1 MRTMPSPLH
10 FEVLG
15 DCPHCRVES
24 ARVEI
29 FEGRSILSGFGVP
42 VEARCRMCDATWE
55 GATEPELPA
64 AANVPG
70 RCPACKS
77 PLAADAPETRRC
89 AACGLEAILRGA
101 RAPAPLATRADVV
114 ARLEAFAL
122 EEGIDGAEEL
132 LRDGF
137 QGASLEDVCRLLERR
152 EPVPTS
158 FDVFQFLFGHV
169 TAGAQPAE
177 GAVDAAA
184 QRATIPPHVRDSSF
198 GRDPRAILYPI
209 VSVMCADG
217 VIEPAEE
224 RFVSA
229 FLEAEGQRPL
239 EPDEI
244 RVHRPVEVERHI
256 PRARRREIVE
266 LMIQLAAIDGQ
277 PDTSELRLAK
287 AYANAWGIPEEDLVA
302 WIDRYQDAHLSSARR
317 FLLKL
322 KSFFFAPAQEP
333 APSGGT

>member
-1 MRTMPSPLH
+1 MTSPLH

-55 GATEPELPA
+55 GTTEPELPSVA
-64 AANVPG
+64 AVPG
-70 RCPACKS
+70 RCPACKV

-89 AACGLEAILRGA
+89 ASCGVQAVLRA
-101 RAPAPLATRADVV
+101 VRPPAPLATRAAVV
-114 ARLEAFAL
+114 ARLESFAR
-122 EEGIDGAEEL
+122 EEGVPSVEQL
-132 LRDGF
+132 LGDGF
-137 QGASLEDVCRLLERR
+137 QGVSVDELCGLLARAER
-152 EPVPTS
+152 VPTS
-158 FDVFQFLFGHV
+158 FDVFQFLFGHA
-169 TAGAQPAE
+169 TAGARPAE
-177 GAVDAAA
+177 AGEDHAA
-184 QRATIPPHVRDSSF
+184 QQATVAPVRDSSF

-217 VIEPAEE
+217 VIDPAEQ

-239 EPDEI
+239 EPEEI
-244 RVHRPVEVERHI
+244 RVHRPIEVERHI

-266 LMIQLAAIDGQ
+266 LMIQLATIDGHA
-277 PDTSELRLAK
+277 DTSELRLAK
-287 AYANAWGIPEEDLVA
+287 AYANAWGIPEDDLVG
-302 WIDRYQDAHLSSARR
+302 WIEQYQDAHLSSARR

-322 KSFFFAPAQEP
+322 KSFFFAPAPEP
-333 APSGGT
+333 APQGGS

>member
-1 MRTMPSPLH
+1 MAAALH

-24 ARVEI
+24 ALVEV

-42 VEARCRMCDATWE
+42 IEAHCRMCQAAWE
-55 GATEPELPA
+55 GVTEPELPSVA
-64 AANVPG
+64 AVPG
-70 RCPACKS
+70 RCPACKE
-77 PLAADAPETRRC
+77 PLAPDATETRRC
-89 AACGLEAILRGA
+89 AGCGLGAVLRPTRPATSLSTREA
-101 RAPAPLATRADVV
+101 VV
-114 ARLEAFAL
+114 ARLEAFAAD
-122 EEGIDGAEEL
+122 EGTGTVEEL

-137 QGASLEDVCRLLERR
+137 QGVTVDELCDRLARGEKIG
-152 EPVPTS
+152 TS
-158 FDVFQFLFGHV
+158 FDVFQFLFGHA
-169 TAGAQPAE
+169 TAGARPAE
-177 GAVDAAA
+177 PAAAATA
-184 QRATIPPHVRDSSF
+184 QRATMGREARDSSF

-217 VIEPAEE
+217 VIDPAEE

-229 FLEAEGQRPL
+229 FLEAEGQGPL

-266 LMIQLAAIDGQ
+266 LMIQLASVDGHA
-277 PDTSELRLAK
+277 DTSELRLAK
-287 AYANAWGIPEEDLVA
+287 AYANAWGITEDELLV
-302 WIDRYQDAHLSSARR
+302 WIDRYQDAHVSSARR

-322 KSFFFAPAQEP
+322 KSFFFTPVPETATT
-333 APSGGT
+333 GGS

>member
-1 MRTMPSPLH
+1 MTSPLH

-15 DCPHCRVES
+15 DCPSCRVES

-42 VEARCRMCDATWE
+42 IEARCRMCDATWE
-55 GATEPELPA
+55 GSTEPELPSTTA
-64 AANVPG
+64 IPG
-70 RCPACKS
+70 RCPACKA

-89 AACGLEAILRGA
+89 ASCGLEAVLRPG
-101 RAPAPLATRADVV
+101 RAPAALATRAEVV
-114 ARLEAFAL
+114 ARLESFAR
-122 EEGIDGAEEL
+122 EEGIETVEEL
-132 LRDGF
+132 LGDGF
-137 QGASLEDVCRLLERR
+137 QGASVDDLCGRFARG

-169 TAGAQPAE
+169 TAGARPAE
-177 GAVDAAA
+177 SAADVAA
-184 QRATIPPHVRDSSF
+184 QRATASPQSRDSSF

-217 VIEPAEE
+217 IIEPAEE

-229 FLEAEGQRPL
+229 FLAAEGQRPL

-266 LMIQLAAIDGQ
+266 LMIQLAAIDGHA
-277 PDTSELRLAK
+277 DTSELRLAK

-322 KSFFFAPAQEP
+322 KSFFFAPAPEP
-333 APSGGT
+333 APSEGT

>member
-1 MRTMPSPLH
+1 MRTMSAPLH

-15 DCPHCRVES
+15 DCPSCRVES

-55 GATEPELPA
+55 GATEPELPSTTA
-64 AANVPG
+64 IPG
-70 RCPACKS
+70 RCPACKAPLS
-77 PLAADAPETRRC
+77 PDAPETRRC
-89 AACGLEAILRGA
+89 GACGLEARLEVSR
-101 RAPAPLATRADVV
+101 PPTPLATREVVV
-114 ARLEAFAL
+114 ARLASFAKEESL
-122 EEGIDGAEEL
+122 ESVDEL

-137 QGASLEDVCRLLERR
+137 QGVTLDELCALLARGER
-152 EPVPTS
+152 VPTS

-177 GAVDAAA
+177 AAADVAA
-184 QRATIPPHVRDSSF
+184 QRATAATSRDSGF

-266 LMIQLAAIDGQ
+266 LMIQLAAIDGHA
-277 PDTSELRLAK
+277 DTSELRLAK

-302 WIDRYQDAHLSSARR
+302 WLERYQDQHLSSARR

-333 APSGGT
+333 APTGGT

>member
-1 MRTMPSPLH
+1 MPSPLH

-15 DCPHCRVES
+15 ECPHCRVES

-29 FEGRSILSGFGVP
+29 FDGLSILSGFGVP

-55 GATEPELPA
+55 GSTEPELPPA
-64 AANVPG
+64 ALVPG
-70 RCPACKS
+70 RCPACKVALTS
-77 PLAADAPETRRC
+77 DSTETRRC
-89 AACGLEAILRGA
+89 AACGLEAVLRAG
-101 RAPAPLATRADVV
+101 RGPTSLATREQVV
-114 ARLEAFAL
+114 ARLEAFAR
-122 EEGIDGAEEL
+122 EEGLATAEEL
-132 LRDGF
+132 LRDAF
-137 QGASLEDVCRLLERR
+137 QGASVEDVVGKLARQ

-169 TAGAQPAE
+169 AAGAMSAE
-177 GAVDAAA
+177 DAALDA
-184 QRATIPPHVRDSSF
+184 ERRGVMATAPRDSSL

-229 FLEAEGQRPL
+229 FLAAEGQRPL

-266 LMIQLAAIDGQ
+266 LMIQLAALDGQ

-287 AYANAWGIPEEDLVA
+287 AYANAWGIPEEELIG
-302 WIDRYQDAHLSSARR
+302 WIDRYKDAHLSSARR

-322 KSFFFAPAQEP
+322 KSFFFAPAHEP